1 MHLLDQN
8 VGDIARQIPGATSIL
23 HKHRLDFCC
32 GGAKPLRDALQAKGI
47 APEGVIQELE
57 QLRHRGVGEQD
68 WSDAG
73 PAELIEYILSR
84 YHDVHREQLPELIRL
99 ARRVER
105 VHGGHPR
112 CPAGLTG
119 HLELMAKDL
128 ENHMLKEE
136 EVLFP
141 MISRGMLGVAV
152 GPAGVMRSEHEDHGQ
167 ALERIAMLTGQYQ
180 LPEGACGTWTALY
193 RGLESFRDDLMNHIH
208 LENNILFHRVDGRL
222 GSGYPQ

>member
-8 VGDIARQIPGATSIL
+8 VGDIAREIPGATAIL

-32 GGAKPLRDALQAKGI
+32 GGAKPLRDALETKGI
-47 APEGVIQELE
+47 APDGIVADLE
-57 QLRHRGVGEQD
+57 QLKEREAKEQD
-68 WSDAG
+68 WSG
-73 PAELIEYILSR
+73 VETTELVEHILSR

-99 ARRVER
+99 ATRVER

-112 CPAGLTG
+112 CPAGLTS
-119 HLELMAKDL
+119 HLEQLAREL

-141 MISRGMLGVAV
+141 MIGRGMLGMAV
-152 GPAGVMRSEHEDHGQ
+152 VPTGVMRTEHDDHGQ
-167 ALERIAMLTGQYQ
+167 ALERIATLTGQYE

-193 RGLESFRDDLMNHIH
+193 RGLESFRDDLMTHIH

-222 GSGYPQ
+222 GSSVSA